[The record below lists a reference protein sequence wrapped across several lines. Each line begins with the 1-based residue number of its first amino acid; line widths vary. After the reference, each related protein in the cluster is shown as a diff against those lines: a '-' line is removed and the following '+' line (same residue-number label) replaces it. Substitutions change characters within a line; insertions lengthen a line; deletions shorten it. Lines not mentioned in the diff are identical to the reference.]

1 MCDISRSLSCC
12 RAHLDTGFCGV
23 SPKLY
28 SSPKWN
34 LDNICLPGK
43 TLYFIN
49 NEFPVV
55 FGRSADDL
63 GWFLEK
69 LPQFLAFASF
79 KGTDSNSATV
89 VCKYL
94 WLSAPRQTLS
104 STVAHFRNAFLRSS
118 IFNRTKCSITCFKC
132 YDQKDSLSPAFRY
145 SKNETAFSGREPS
158 VLNVTY
164 VHLSTGF
171 LLHKL
176 FSFSN

>member
-1 MCDISRSLSCC
+1 MKSGQYLSPWKNPLLYQQWVPSSLWK
-12 RAHLDTGFCGV
+12 V
-23 SPKLY
+23 SPY
-28 SSPKWN
+28 VR
-34 LDNICLPGK
+34 
-43 TLYFIN
+43 T
-49 NEFPVV
+49 
-55 FGRSADDL
+55 DDL

-171 LLHKL
+171 LLHNKL